1 MKKPSFEKKK
11 LKIGLFD
18 LHLPWE
24 FSLIEKKQINVSK
37 GGGGG
42 VFNTSRMRT
51 ARSIARSQ
59 LPVTC
64 DFVNHAD
71 RRVRTKSRRLMY
83 KHIQYAGV

>member
-1 MKKPSFEKKK
+1 MEKPSFEKKK
-11 LKIGLFD
+11 LKIRLFD
-18 LHLPWE
+18 LLLPWE

-42 VFNTSRMRT
+42 VNTSRMRT

-71 RRVRTKSRRLMY
+71 RRVGTKSRRLMY